1 MQLALSWVMLAV
13 VKRIER
19 IRLYPT
25 TRQAAALAVMLDVT
39 RDLYNA
45 LLKQRRDAYR
55 LRKVT
60 VTAKMQYAELTE
72 LRAEDGRLRAVYRE
86 AEDAVLH
93 RLDLAMAAF
102 FRRCKRGETAG
113 YPRFKSWQR
122 WQQVEFPHGD
132 RALRFE
138 RAQQRVNIPGVGAVK
153 LRKGRQV
160 PGTYGRGWVVRKNN
174 RWYACFECERAV
186 RPLPATNEV
195 IGVDRGV
202 HVLAALSDGR
212 LIANRA
218 VGEKRKAATA
228 RMQRELEAVTVRD
241 RSGRVINGAEH
252 RRMKAR
258 ERLAR
263 AKERQANARRDYA
276 HKVARRLVNGAD
288 VIALEKLS
296 LRAMTRSA
304 RGSVERPGRSVRA
317 KAGLNRVV
325 LDSAFGLLRQM
336 IVAKAEE
343 AARTVVDV
351 DSRFSSQECSRCEH
365 VARESRRRRRF
376 CCVRCGYR
384 NHADVNAA
392 LVIRGRAQL
401 ARKSELHPAE
411 EAGRRRQD
419 AAAQAHTTNKLPLGH
434 AGASGYFDLAIASRA
449 VCVSRAKAIAF
460 W

>member
-1 MQLALSWVMLAV
+1 MAVCGVMLAG

-45 LLKQRRDAYR
+45 LLQQRRDAYR
-55 LRKVT
+55 LRRVT
-60 VTAKMQYAELTE
+60 VTAKMQYAEITA
-72 LRAEDGRLRAVYRE
+72 LRGEDGRLRAVYRE

-93 RLDLAMAAF
+93 RLDLAMTAF
-102 FRRCKRGETAG
+102 FRRCKRGETGG
-113 YPRFKSWQR
+113 YPRFKSWLR
-122 WQQVEFPHGD
+122 WQQLEFPHGD
-132 RALRFE
+132 RALRFDQT
-138 RAQQRVNIPGVGAVK
+138 QQRVSIPGVGGVK

-160 PGTYGRGWVVRKNN
+160 PATYGRAWVVRKND
-174 RWYACFECERAV
+174 RWYACLECERPV

-202 HVLAALSDGR
+202 HVLLALSDGR
-212 LIANRA
+212 LIANAA
-218 VGEKRKAATA
+218 VGEKRKAKTA
-228 RMQRELEAVTVRD
+228 RLQRELEAATVRD
-241 RSGRVINGAEH
+241 RAGRVINGREH
-252 RRMKAR
+252 HRIKAR

-263 AKERQANARRDYA
+263 AREREANARRDYA
-276 HKVARRLVNGAD
+276 HKIARRLVNGAD
-288 VIALEKLS
+288 AIVLEKLS

-304 RGSVERPGRSVRA
+304 KGSVACHGRNVRA

-325 LDSAFGLLRQM
+325 LDSGFGLLRQM

-343 AARTVVDV
+343 AARSVVEV
-351 DSRFSSQECSRCEH
+351 DCRFSSRECSHCGH

-376 CCVRCGYR
+376 CCIGCGYR

-401 ARKSELHPAE
+401 ALKSEPDPAE
-411 EAGRRRQD
+411 EAGRRGQD
-419 AAAQAHTTNKLPLGH
+419 VAA
-434 AGASGYFDLAIASRA
+434 
-449 VCVSRAKAIAF
+449 
-460 W
+460 